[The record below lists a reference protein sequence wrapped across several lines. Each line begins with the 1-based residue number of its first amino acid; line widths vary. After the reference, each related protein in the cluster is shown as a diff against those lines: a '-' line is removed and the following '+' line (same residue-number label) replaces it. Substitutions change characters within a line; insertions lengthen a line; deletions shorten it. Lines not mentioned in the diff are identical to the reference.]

1 MEVELG
7 LGHRLE
13 QATGRRGESGIG
25 HDPML
30 RCRAMKGQVGRVVL
44 AVAWVAIVLV
54 LSLGAAGI
62 VATMTSQPGT
72 DARADLTYSGDA
84 AFEPGLAAAEAELT
98 KLSGEVTQ
106 LSDLGRTA
114 LGHLSA
120 GNSDQLDATVT
131 EGETLAT
138 TIDAHAASIRQQL
151 ETLPGLGP
159 EQDLTLS
166 PEVRARQQQALSALD
181 ATNGLNAAWSK
192 LAVSSAAASR
202 ITKLLTDHDTST
214 ATAADLGR
222 HEKYAEALTQLDQS
236 DQLMAQ
242 ARTFRDTLSRTVDV
256 STLTD
261 WLDLNATYD
270 AALRRLYQA
279 LVDSKGKVTNEV
291 RAAFDGEG
299 KARKQLPADSKG
311 LVIIL
316 AEIGRGGLNQ
326 AVITIEQARG
336 ELDSAISLLDASE
349 SPEAPAPSS

>member
-1 MEVELG
+1 
-7 LGHRLE
+7 
-13 QATGRRGESGIG
+13 
-25 HDPML
+25 
-30 RCRAMKGQVGRVVL
+30 MKRQVSRVFL

-62 VATMTSQPGT
+62 VATMTNQPGT
-72 DARADLTYSGDA
+72 DARAELTYAGDA
-84 AFEPGLAAAEAELT
+84 AFEPGLNKAITELD
-98 KLSGEVTQ
+98 KLSDEVSQ

-120 GNSDQLDATVT
+120 GNSDQLDVTVAQ
-131 EGETLAT
+131 GEQLAS
-138 TIDAHAASIRQQL
+138 TIDRHSAAIRQQL
-151 ETLPGLGP
+151 QTLPGLGP
-159 EQDLTLS
+159 NEDLSLS
-166 PEVRARQQQALSALD
+166 PEVRSRQQQALAALD
-181 ATNGLNAAWSK
+181 STKALNAAWSK
-192 LAVSSAAASR
+192 LAVSAAAASR
-202 ITKLLTDHDTST
+202 ITTLLGNHDQST
-214 ATAADLGR
+214 ADAAAAGR
-222 HEKYAEALTQLDQS
+222 QEKYKDALAKLDES

-242 ARTFRDTLSRTVDV
+242 SRTFRDTLAKTVDV

-270 AALRRLYQA
+270 QALRRLYQA

-299 KARKQLPADSKG
+299 KARAKLPADSKG

-336 ELDSAISLLDASE
+336 DLDAAISALGASA
-349 SPEAPAPSS
+349 SPDSNGVEAPAPVPSS